1 MHRSLA
7 RAFLSPPTT
16 SATPSVASA
25 FRSPCLRSRPFQ
37 HVQRQA
43 FHYQRTAPRSNTTHI
58 KSITASIAAVTAAS
72 GYYLWSRP
80 TALAEHHSSPAT
92 VLAELEDDNNRA
104 AMQARSTEELILGL
118 FVYKLCTLPWLVD
131 AAPHLIKF
139 AETLGLEQV
148 AYWFVKSTFFRQ
160 FCGGETP
167 EECVDSMEKLSRSG
181 IHCILDLSV
190 EADLHVDNKRGET
203 QFEHE
208 EKQADFTL
216 EMIKHCLRTAARS
229 SGALVAIKVTA
240 LAPPE
245 VLLRLNRAI
254 THLDQAFHEYQ
265 VNGQVDVAGL
275 RKVVD
280 TVLPAPAN
288 DAQRLQR
295 EALLS
300 QSGPLDFIE
309 FSKLF
314 SVREANRDV
323 WWQSNQKDGL
333 LNTHDLAAYDRM
345 VNRLDQICKLAYD
358 LRAGVMV
365 DAEQSYF
372 QEAIDHVAMNL
383 QTKFNKRSAADH
395 APTVYNTY
403 QMYTKAAQRKLE
415 IDVERAKRENFTF
428 AAKLVRGAYMV
439 SERKRAA
446 EFGYAS
452 PIHDT
457 LEDTHASYNG
467 GVKFLLS
474 KLHDHQSETGEQLT
488 AGTAPIVFMVATHN
502 RESVMTTIKE
512 MERQN
517 VLPRSG
523 VVHFGQLFGMQD
535 QISYA
540 LGKNGYSIY
549 KYLPYGAVAEVIPYL
564 LRRAQENSAVLG
576 GVTKERELMYQEV
589 KDRLTG
595 KTPDIHVVSSGPDV
609 LPVDNSNETETA

>member
-16 SATPSVASA
+16 SATPSVA
-25 FRSPCLRSRPFQ
+25 FRSSRLCSRPFQ

-43 FHYQRTAPRSNTTHI
+43 FHYQRTAPRSHTTHI

-80 TALAEHHSSPAT
+80 TAFAEHSEVPPISAFSHSSPAT

-104 AMQARSTEELILGL
+104 AMHARSTEELMLGL

-148 AYWFVKSTFFRQ
+148 AYWFVKNTFFRQ

-167 EECVDSMEKLSRSG
+167 EECVDSMDKLSRSG

-190 EADLHVDNKRGET
+190 EADLHVDSKRGET

-229 SGALVAIKVTA
+229 AGALVAIKVTA

-265 VNGQVDVAGL
+265 VNGQVDVDGL

-300 QSGPLDFIE
+300 QAGPLDFIE
-309 FSKLF
+309 YSKLF

-333 LNTHDLAAYDRM
+333 LNSQDLAAYDRM
-345 VNRLDQICKLAYD
+345 VSRLDQICKLAYD

-395 APTVYNTY
+395 APTVYNTCKWVQKFRTFFLWY
-403 QMYTKAAQRKLE
+403 LDLKPNFFSSADQMYTKAAQRKLE

-439 SERKRAA
+439 SERK
-446 EFGYAS
+446 
-452 PIHDT
+452 
-457 LEDTHASYNG
+457 
-467 GVKFLLS
+467 VKNF
-474 KLHDHQSETGEQLT
+474 
-488 AGTAPIVFMVATHN
+488 F
-502 RESVMTTIKE
+502 
-512 MERQN
+512 
-517 VLPRSG
+517 
-523 VVHFGQLFGMQD
+523 FF
-535 QISYA
+535 
-540 LGKNGYSIY
+540 
-549 KYLPYGAVAEVIPYL
+549 
-564 LRRAQENSAVLG
+564 
-576 GVTKERELMYQEV
+576 
-589 KDRLTG
+589 
-595 KTPDIHVVSSGPDV
+595 
-609 LPVDNSNETETA
+609 